1 MKKFLYSSFL
11 IVVFIFTLIII
22 FLSTIGIE
30 TSKFNNLIIKEI
42 QEKNPRAEIELE
54 KIKIKL
60 DIKKIQLFLSTNNPK
75 IRYQDIKIPITE
87 IKIYSKINKIFNS
100 KIEVSKLIF
109 AIKNFKTEDLQKIAI
124 RIKPSNFK
132 TYLLNNLEGG
142 EIKKA
147 SFDLNMDENFK
158 IINYQ
163 VNGTIKKVK
172 TKIKNNFIIQD
183 VSFNFKTNKNLTL
196 INSINASYEGVLI
209 SNGTINLQHKKN
221 IEIQGELQSNFNLK
235 EDQLNKFYTNI
246 KFLKENKIKTQGSLL
261 HEFSFKI
268 NKNFKIID
276 YDYVSSGDIFQSQI
290 TLKNNLKANFFEK
303 PIKIIF
309 IEKSN
314 LKINY
319 NSKNKN
325 MLLLDGLYTTD
336 GSNYKKFKIKHNLI
350 RKNQNYFIDVDLSN
364 NVFLNM
370 INFQGDSRKKSNI
383 KSEFIIKDNNL
394 TFKSINFTEG
404 KNSIFVKGLQLN
416 NKNEI
421 KNLSSIKVLTFNKNK
436 NNNNFIINFEKKIN
450 ITGEKYDSTNLL
462 KILSEKN
469 SSNPLKNLNKEIE
482 IQLKELI
489 TKSKIPLSNFSLR
502 GLIKKGKFSRLSAK
516 SEVSEE
522 KYLDI
527 SLKKDPN
534 NKKILEVYSDY
545 PQVLLADYKFF
556 EGIKDGKLLY
566 NSVTDDK
573 SSASKITIEDFKVT
587 KAPAFATLL
596 TLADLRGFA
605 DLLSGQGMSFDFLE
619 MNLRDDANVTT
630 IDEILALGTS
640 VSLHMNGYIE
650 KKTGLV
656 SLSGTLVPAKTLNN
670 LVSKIPVVGKI
681 LVGKKIGDGVFG
693 VSFKMKGLPGQIKT
707 TVNPIKTLTPRFI
720 TRALEK
726 SKKK

>member
-11 IVVFIFTLIII
+11 IAVFIFTLIII

-30 TSKFNNLIIKEI
+30 TSKLNNLIIKEI

-60 DIKKIQLFLSTNNPK
+60 DIKNIQLFLSTDNLK
-75 IRYQDIKIPITE
+75 IRYQDITIPVTE

-183 VSFNFKTNKNLTL
+183 VSFNFKINKNLTL

-209 SNGTINLQHKKN
+209 SNGSINLQHKKN
-221 IEIQGELQSNFNLK
+221 IVIQGKFQSNFNLK
-235 EDQLNKFYTNI
+235 ESQLNKFYTKV
-246 KFLKENKIKTQGSLL
+246 KFLKENKIKTEGSLL

-276 YDYVSSGDIFQSQI
+276 YDYASSGDIFQSQI

-319 NSKNKN
+319 NSK
-325 MLLLDGLYTTD
+325 
-336 GSNYKKFKIKHNLI
+336 KFKIKHNLI

-364 NVFLNM
+364 NVLLNM

-383 KSEFIIKDNNL
+383 KSEFIIKDNSL

-436 NNNNFIINFEKKIN
+436 NNNDFIINFEKKN
-450 ITGEKYDSTNLL
+450 QY
-462 KILSEKN
+462 
-469 SSNPLKNLNKEIE
+469 
-482 IQLKELI
+482 
-489 TKSKIPLSNFSLR
+489 
-502 GLIKKGKFSRLSAK
+502 
-516 SEVSEE
+516 
-522 KYLDI
+522 
-527 SLKKDPN
+527 
-534 NKKILEVYSDY
+534 
-545 PQVLLADYKFF
+545 
-556 EGIKDGKLLY
+556 
-566 NSVTDDK
+566 
-573 SSASKITIEDFKVT
+573 
-587 KAPAFATLL
+587 
-596 TLADLRGFA
+596 
-605 DLLSGQGMSFDFLE
+605 
-619 MNLRDDANVTT
+619 
-630 IDEILALGTS
+630 
-640 VSLHMNGYIE
+640 HW
-650 KKTGLV
+650 
-656 SLSGTLVPAKTLNN
+656 
-670 LVSKIPVVGKI
+670 
-681 LVGKKIGDGVFG
+681 
-693 VSFKMKGLPGQIKT
+693 
-707 TVNPIKTLTPRFI
+707 
-720 TRALEK
+720 
-726 SKKK
+726 

>member
-11 IVVFIFTLIII
+11 IAVFIFTLIII

-30 TSKFNNLIIKEI
+30 TSKLNNLIIKEI

-60 DIKKIQLFLSTNNPK
+60 DIKNIQLFLSTDNLK
-75 IRYQDIKIPITE
+75 IRYQDITIPVTE

-183 VSFNFKTNKNLTL
+183 VSFNFKINKNLTL

-209 SNGTINLQHKKN
+209 SNGSINLQHKKN
-221 IEIQGELQSNFNLK
+221 IVIQGKFQSNFNLK
-235 EDQLNKFYTNI
+235 ESQLNKFYTKV
-246 KFLKENKIKTQGSLL
+246 KFLKENKIKTEGSLL

-276 YDYVSSGDIFQSQI
+276 YDYASSGDIFQSQI

-325 MLLLDGLYTTD
+325 MLLFDGLYTTD

-364 NVFLNM
+364 NVLLNM

-383 KSEFIIKDNNL
+383 KSEFIIKDNSL

-436 NNNNFIINFEKKIN
+436 NNNDFIINFEKKIN

-482 IQLKELI
+482 IQFKELI

-516 SEVSEE
+516 SEASEE
-522 KYLDI
+522 KYVDI

-534 NKKILEVYSDY
+534 NKKILEVYSDS

-566 NSVTDDK
+566 TSVIDDK
-573 SSASKITIEDFKVT
+573 SSVSRITIEDFKVT

-619 MNLRDDANVTT
+619 INLRDDANVTT

-681 LVGKKIGDGVFG
+681 LVGKKTGEGVFG

-726 SKKK
+726 NKKK

>member
-235 EDQLNKFYTNI
+235 EGQLNKFYTNV

-545 PQVLLADYKFF
+545 PQVLLANYKFF

-619 MNLRDDANVTT
+619 MNLRDDVNVTT